1 MTKNK
6 TFNTYFYS
14 IQAMYD
20 FLFRDSAV
28 QVDEMS
34 TLSAALSKEQRRRF
48 YHKSDCVIWVQSARI
63 KL

>member
-6 TFNTYFYS
+6 TFDTYFYS

-20 FLFRDSAV
+20 LLFRDSAV

-34 TLSAALSKEQRRRF
+34 ALSAALPKEQRRRF
-48 YHKSDCVIWVQSARI
+48 YHKSD
-63 KL
+63 